1 MFKIIYI
8 FIIYAVMGWLMEVT
22 IVSIK
27 QKKLTP
33 RGFLIG
39 PWCPIYGFGAL
50 FITFLLQKYYE
61 DPVVLF
67 IMSFYLAQY

>member
-8 FIIYAVMGWLMEVT
+8 FLIYAFLGWFMEVT
-22 IVSIK
+22 IVSIQK
-27 QKKLTP
+27 KKLTA

-50 FITFLLQKYYE
+50 FITFI
-61 DPVVLF
+61 F
-67 IMSFYLAQY
+67 T

>member
-27 QKKLTP
+27 QKN
-33 RGFLIG
+33 
-39 PWCPIYGFGAL
+39 
-50 FITFLLQKYYE
+50 
-61 DPVVLF
+61 
-67 IMSFYLAQY
+67 